1 MLDLIRSDQSRFTCY
16 TSLPLLFHLGTHVA
30 IRLAALSVKVSD
42 SMWELDPFMHESDE
56 QPRYPG
62 WSPCTMRSWV
72 LSPRALVLT
81 TAKRKLKRFPA
92 KYPCHLF
99 DFVRRLCDKDKTVIT
114 LLQKRTWPGCHSD
127 LERHTGQDTDTNL
140 LQNLQ
145 NLPFI
150 SLDLHRQHL
159 SILVCLL

>member
-1 MLDLIRSDQSRFTCY
+1 MLLLDWQHYRSKCQTACENL
-16 TSLPLLFHLGTHVA
+16 THLCMSQMSSQDT
-30 IRLAALSVKVSD
+30 LAGAHAQ
-42 SMWELDPFMHESDE
+42 W
-56 QPRYPG
+56 G
-62 WSPCTMRSWV
+62 SWV
-72 LSPRALVLT
+72 LSPRALVFT

-150 SLDLHRQHL
+150 SQTK
-159 SILVCLL
+159 SVYFGVFVVICCMYWILKMWIYKHK